1 MFIVLIILQKS
12 KFKVG
17 ETKFVLY
24 MMCDAYAGCDQEY
37 ELNLNV
43 AEGDDSSEEESSDDE
58 KMED

>member
-1 MFIVLIILQKS
+1 MSYKHLYKNV
-12 KFKVG
+12 KVG

-43 AEGDDSSEEESSDDE
+43 AEGDDSSDEEDSSEDE